1 MLITQKYQQQIIS
14 KVRVNNKEVRTF
26 FKSNKDKIENFPNL
40 MKIRH
45 ILFKI
50 KPGETQTNKTL
61 NFLKNLKKKL
71 KIIKYLSVKLL
82 LHIHKILVLKTMVV
96 V

>member
-1 MLITQKYQQQIIS
+1 MLITQKYQQQIIV

-45 ILFKI
+45 ISLKLNPGKHKPI
-50 KPGETQTNKTL
+50 K
-61 NFLKNLKKKL
+61 
-71 KIIKYLSVKLL
+71 
-82 LHIHKILVLKTMVV
+82 H
-96 V
+96 